1 MKQFQ
6 HQCIKPDCQTT
17 YSDED
22 VDAYLCAPCTEVKNK
37 VAAQI
42 DAKFAGAPKTQPMSA
57 LQEYDAAQKVTVRGM
72 KFLQVKS

>member
-1 MKQFQ
+1 MKTYN

-22 VDAYLCAPCTEVKNK
+22 VDAYLCKPCTEIKNK

-42 DAKFAGAPKTQPMSA
+42 DAKFAGAPKVQTKSA
-57 LQEYDAAQKVTVRGM
+57 LQEYDDAAVNVHGM
-72 KFLQVKS
+72 KLLIVK